1 MRRGIPHVRQ
11 MEAADCGAACLA
23 MVLRYL
29 GRQVPLDELRDA
41 TATHRGGVSALAI
54 IQAAGAYGLRARGV
68 RAGMDGLSRL
78 PRGTVLHWE
87 FSHFVVLDRVRRR
100 GIVVMDPAYGRRF
113 VRFRDVR
120 KSYTGVAIV
129 FTRTRSFRR
138 RKSASNGTWRYLR
151 PAFRRVQSL
160 RRVIVTSLLLRLLAL
175 AVPLVT
181 ALVVDE
187 VVPRADGHL
196 LAVLAAGTTVLLGYS
211 LLTAFLRANL
221 LLELRTQLDMTL
233 TSGFVDHLVALP
245 YAFFARRSSGDLMM
259 RLQSNSTV
267 RDIVTTSS
275 ISALIDGAF
284 AALFLGILI
293 LVSIPLAVLVIAIA
307 VAQVATMVLSWRR
320 NQRLMSDSLQVE
332 ARAQSYAYELLA
344 GMQTLKASGTEQRAA
359 DHWRTLF
366 HDQVG
371 AALARGRLSALVDA
385 IMGTWTFAAPLLVL
399 LGAAHEVIG
408 GAMSLGT
415 MLAAVALATGFLGPL
430 GTMVTSCLQLQLLGS
445 YMMRITDVLDAPAEQ
460 QGEMRRPAPAL
471 TGTIDVSNVSFAYG
485 PLAPLVVRDVSL
497 QIRPGEHVGIA
508 GRSGSGKST
517 LAHLMLGLYTPAAG
531 EVRYDGIDLEELELT
546 SVRRQLGIVTQRPY
560 LFASSIR
567 ENIALTDPSLPIDA
581 VIAAAELACIHEE
594 IAAMPMGYDT
604 VLQDGGASLSGGQRQ
619 RIALARALVHRPPIL
634 VLDEATSELDTM
646 TEQRVYQRLATIAA
660 TTIVIAHRLSTIRD
674 ADRLFVMEGGS
685 IMEQGTH
692 HELLSA
698 GGMYASL
705 VHAQTAPAADH
716 TALETPSRRS
726 AAGTSDAFDHD
737 WDSRVSDW

>member
-41 TATHRGGVSALAI
+41 TATDRGGVSALAI
-54 IQAAGAYGLRARGV
+54 IHAAGAYGLRARGV
-68 RAGMDGLSRL
+68 RADIDGLSRL
-78 PRGTVLHWE
+78 PRGAVLHWE
-87 FSHFVVLDRVRRR
+87 FSHFVVLDRVHRR
-100 GIVVMDPAYGRRF
+100 GIGVVDPAYGRRF
-113 VRFRDVR
+113 IPLRDVR

-129 FTRTRSFRR
+129 FTRTRAFRR
-138 RKSASNGTWRYLR
+138 KKSAPNGTWRYLR
-151 PAFRRVQSL
+151 PAFGRVQSL
-160 RRVIVTSLLLRLLAL
+160 KRVIATSLLLRMLAL

-187 VVPRADGHL
+187 VVPREDGHL
-196 LAVLAAGTTVLLGYS
+196 LAVLAAGTLMLLAYS
-211 LLTAFLRANL
+211 FLTAFLRANL
-221 LLELRTQLDMTL
+221 LLELRTQLDMSL

-259 RLQSNSTV
+259 RLQSNSNV

-275 ISALIDGAF
+275 ISAVIDGAF

-293 LVSIPLAVLVIAIA
+293 LVSVPLAGLVMLIA

-344 GMQTLKASGTEQRAA
+344 GMQTLKASGTEERAA
-359 DHWRTLF
+359 DHWRGLF
-366 HDQVG
+366 RDQVA
-371 AALARGRLSALVDA
+371 AALARGRLTALVDA

-399 LGAAHEVIG
+399 LAAAHEVIDG
-408 GAMSLGT
+408 GMSLGT
-415 MLAAVALATGFLGPL
+415 MMAAVALATGFLGPL
-430 GTMVTSCLQLQLLGS
+430 GTLVSSCLQLQLLGS
-445 YMMRITDVLDAPAEQ
+445 YMTRITDVLDAPAEQ
-460 QGEMRRPAPAL
+460 QAETRRPAPAL
-471 TGTIDVSNVSFAYG
+471 TGTIDVSHVSFAYG

-497 QIRPGEHVGIA
+497 QIRPGEHIGIA

-517 LAHLMLGLYTPAAG
+517 LAHLMLGLYPPATG
-531 EVRYDGIDLEELELT
+531 QVRYDGIDVEELELT
-546 SVRRQLGIVTQRPY
+546 SLRKQLGIVTQRPY

-567 ENIALTDPSLPIDA
+567 ENIALTDPSLPIHA
-581 VIAAAELACIHEE
+581 VIEAAKLACIHDE
-594 IAAMPMGYDT
+594 ISAMPMGYDT
-604 VLQDGGASLSGGQRQ
+604 LLQDGGASLSGGQRQ

-646 TEQRVYQRLATIAA
+646 TEQRVYQRLATISA
-660 TTIVIAHRLSTIRD
+660 TTVVIAHRLSTIRD
-674 ADRLFVMEGGS
+674 ADRLFVMESGS

-692 HELLSA
+692 QELLSA

-705 VHAQTAPAADH
+705 VHAQTMVAADDPGRQ
-716 TALETPSRRS
+716 TPQDGSPVETVGR
-726 AAGTSDAFDHD
+726 A
-737 WDSRVSDW
+737 